1 MKNKMRHIKTYK
13 IFENNSQMSPEA
25 ICEEIEDIL
34 ISLSDEEL
42 KVEVNPRYESKD
54 TFIEIVIVEKEHP
67 GFDFSVE
74 EFADEFKQL
83 FSFVE
88 GEGWTPMGADE
99 YIITETP
106 GGQKLRLDASYVD
119 TTDLDYICP
128 ECASDESSEIDSDNE
143 ECDKCGY
150 LGHPDDFIVSKVK
163 FGTLDKLLFLIQRRL
178 DKIQICFIKK

>member
-1 MKNKMRHIKTYK
+1 MKNKMRHLKSYR
-13 IFENNSQMSPEA
+13 IFENNSQMSPEE

-34 ISLSDEEL
+34 ISLSDDEV
-42 KVEVNPRYESKD
+42 KVEAYPRYESKD
-54 TFIEIVIVEKEHP
+54 TFIEIVIVDKENT

-74 EFADEFKQL
+74 EFAYEFKQL

-88 GEGWTPMGADE
+88 SEGWSPMGADE

-106 GGQKLRLDASYVD
+106 GGQKLKVDASYVD
-119 TTDLDYICP
+119 ITDYDFICP
-128 ECASDESSEIDSDNE
+128 ECESDETTEIDSDTE

-150 LGHPDDFIVSKVK
+150 EGHPDDFVVSKIK
-163 FGTLDKLLFLIQRRL
+163 FGSLDKLLFLIQRRL